1 MSTDELVNAYIE
13 GSVSRRTFIRRLVA
27 LGVSVGAAVSYAHLL
42 TPQRAGAAVP
52 NQQPNPDFYHPPHPT
67 VGVGSKSID
76 AVVNKGRVTVYVSVD
91 EPATVLVTA
100 TATIGGKPKTISS
113 ATVDFGAA
121 GTQLVTLR
129 IRRKLRN
136 ALGDLEKTIVQVT
149 ATATD
154 RQGQSGSALASKRLK
169 NKGNH

>member
-27 LGVSVGAAVSYAHLL
+27 VGVSVGAAVSYAHLL

-52 NQQPNPDFYHPPHPT
+52 NPDFYHPPHPT
-67 VGVGSKSID
+67 VEVGSKSID
-76 AVVNKGRVTVYVSVD
+76 AVVSKGKVKVFVSVD
-91 EPATVLVTA
+91 EPASILVTA
-100 TATIGGKPKTISS
+100 TATIGGKLRTLSS
-113 ATVDFGAA
+113 AAVDFGAA

-129 IRRKLRN
+129 VSRKLRN

-154 RQGQSGSALASKRLK
+154 RQSQSGAATASKKLK
-169 NKGNH
+169 SKGPNH